1 MKIKMPAQAA
11 KVIQTLE
18 QHGFEAYI
26 VGGCV
31 RDSILG
37 RTPGDWDITTS
48 ASPQEVKEIFDHTVD
63 TGIEH
68 GTVTVLMNH
77 EPYEVTTYRVDGK
90 YEDHRRPNEVH
101 FTKSLKE
108 DLLRRDFTINAMA
121 YNRERGLVDAF
132 GGQKDLEH
140 GVIRCV
146 GAARERFTEDALR
159 ILRAIRFSA
168 QLGFAVE
175 ETTYEAIKDIAPNLV
190 HVSRERVQVELTKL
204 LTSPLPGCMRLVYE
218 TGISP
223 WVSKAF
229 HRIPE
234 VSGDVCFEIP
244 PSIPARK
251 SLRWAAFMRKCTPK
265 EAAEVLKGLKLDND
279 TIYRTKLLVQW
290 IGTSVCGEPAADAL
304 EPAEALAERFKSE
317 LRGQLLAKKAQIRR
331 VMSQMEPELFDD
343 LLTLKMCL
351 SEDASDDR
359 ESQWLCQVRDLTEEI
374 RSNRD
379 CISLKTLAVSGH
391 DIMGAGVKPGRE
403 VGNTLT
409 RLLDMVLEEPQRNTK
424 EYLLAHLGQS
434 AEK

>member
-1 MKIKMPAQAA
+1 MKPQIPAAA
-11 KVIQTLE
+11 ENIIGRLCE
-18 QHGFEAYI
+18 QGYEAYL

-31 RDSILG
+31 RDMLLG
-37 RTPGDWDITTS
+37 REPEDWDITTS
-48 ASPQEVKEIFDHTVD
+48 AEPAQVKAVFRRTVD
-63 TGIEH
+63 TGIQH
-68 GTVTVLMNH
+68 GTVTVMMGK
-77 EPYEVTTYRVDGK
+77 EGYEVTTFRIDGD
-90 YEDHRRPNEVH
+90 YTDGRHPDSVT
-101 FTKSLKE
+101 FTPDLIE
-108 DLLRRDFTINAMA
+108 DLKRRDFTINAMA

-265 EAAEVLKGLKLDND
+265 GAAEVLKGLKLDND

-343 LLTLKMCL
+343 LLTMKLCL
-351 SEDASDDR
+351 IETCPPAADCLR
-359 ESQWLCQVRDLTEEI
+359 EVCRLRDEI
-374 RSNRD
+374 RLSGD
-379 CISLKTLAVSGH
+379 CIGLKTLAVTG
-391 DIMGAGVKPGRE
+391 DDLIRAGMKPGKE
-403 VGNTLT
+403 VGI
-409 RLLDMVLEEPQRNTK
+409 LLKQFLEMVLEAPEKNTK
-424 EYLLAHLGQS
+424 EYLLSQLPAVRDV
-434 AEK
+434 